1 MSIRLIE
8 VSIPDSHVA
17 AVVELAED
25 ENVFLFD
32 KDRSSPGRF
41 LVKLVLPAKK
51 TEHVMELLSKE
62 FSTISGFRA
71 VILPVDATLPMIEEK
86 KDVEEEK
93 KSRLGVSKEELYS
106 RISDGAKLSW
116 AFVTFVALST
126 IVAAFGLIRDN
137 VAVVIGAMVIAPL
150 LGPNVGLSLASALGD
165 RKLGRSAIVTLLLGI
180 IIALAI
186 AVSIGALVRA
196 DFSTSQILLRTDVHF
211 YDIILA
217 LSAGAA
223 GVLAFT
229 TGVSATLIGV
239 MVAVALLPPLVT
251 LGLLLGTGD
260 YNLATGAL
268 LLLITNLICINLSGV
283 IVFYIQGVRPR
294 KWWEV
299 EKARRASR
307 QALVIWSILLAALV
321 VVIYLSRR

>member
-8 VSIPDSHVA
+8 VSIPESHVA
-17 AVVELAED
+17 AVVELAKD

-41 LVKLVLPAKK
+41 LIKLVLPTKK
-51 TEHVMELLSKE
+51 SEQVMERLSEK
-62 FSTISGFRA
+62 FSSVSAFRA
-71 VILPVDATLPMIEEK
+71 VILPVDATLPIIEEK
-86 KDVEEEK
+86 KDVEEDK
-93 KSRLGVSKEELYS
+93 KSRLGVSKEELHS

-116 AFVTFVALST
+116 AFVTFVALSA

-137 VAVVIGAMVIAPL
+137 IAVVIGAMVIAPL
-150 LGPNVGLSLASALGD
+150 FGPNMGLSLASALGD

-180 IIALAI
+180 FIALAI
-186 AVSIGALVRA
+186 SVSIGALVGT
-196 DFSTSQILLRTDVHF
+196 DLSTSQILLRTDVHF

-229 TGVSATLIGV
+229 SGVSATLIGV

-251 LGLLLGTGD
+251 LGLMVGTGD
-260 YNLATGAL
+260 YRLAAGAL
-268 LLLITNLICINLSGV
+268 LLLITNLICINLAGV
-283 IVFYIQGVRPR
+283 IVFYVQGVRPR

-299 EKARRASR
+299 EKARKASR
-307 QALVIWSILLAALV
+307 RALVIWSILLAALV